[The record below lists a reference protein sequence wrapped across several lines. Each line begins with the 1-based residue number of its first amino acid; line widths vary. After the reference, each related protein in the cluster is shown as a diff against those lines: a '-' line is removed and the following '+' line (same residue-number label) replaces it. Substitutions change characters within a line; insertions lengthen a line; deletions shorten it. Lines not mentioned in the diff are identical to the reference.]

1 MQRSTSGYEEED
13 PTRMNKTAAAALGG
27 LCLLGAFTVAR
38 ARVWTEAD
46 FEGKEY
52 LQRPLFVVMSNDVK
66 QANEVVGQV
75 LFHRVEKDDTFL
87 DLARYYGLGANEME
101 EANPGVNSWT
111 PWLDDKG
118 KPADRDVIL
127 PTQWVMPDVEPRG
140 VVVNI
145 PEMRLYYFHPTK
157 NIAYGVPLS
166 TFPVGLGRDDWKTP
180 QGKFKIR
187 GKTVN
192 PTWNIPASI
201 QAERIAEKGFSETS
215 VAGGTPDNPLGKY
228 RFELSMHGSYAI
240 HGTNIPWGV
249 GMQVSHGCVRLYPED
264 IERMFPLVP
273 VGTQGE
279 FIYQPVKIG
288 ARDGKIY
295 VEVHRDIYNLTPGPY
310 KEAMEILNRHGW
322 SQLVNYARLQRAIEE
337 QSGVPMIIS
346 RDDTGE
352 DLEDEEIKLPSRQRR
367 AAGPTGRRVD

>member
-1 MQRSTSGYEEED
+1 MK
-13 PTRMNKTAAAALGG
+13 KTAAALTSLCILAAFGG
-27 LCLLGAFTVAR
+27 AW

-46 FEGKEY
+46 FEQKLY
-52 LQRPLFVVMSNDVK
+52 LQRPLFVIMSNDLEK
-66 QANEVVGQV
+66 ANEVVGEV
-75 LFHRVEKDDTFL
+75 LFQKVEKDDTFL

-101 EANPGVNSWT
+101 EANPGVNAWT
-111 PWLDDKG
+111 PWLDDQG
-118 KPADRDVIL
+118 KPTDRDVIL

-157 NIAYGVPLS
+157 RVDLGVPLS

-201 QAERIAEKGFSETS
+201 RAERIAEKGFSETM
-215 VAGGTPDNPLGKY
+215 VPGGTPDNPLGKY
-228 RFELSMHGSYAI
+228 RFELTMGAYAI

-264 IERMFPLVP
+264 IERMFSMVP
-273 VGTQGE
+273 VGTQGQ
-279 FIYQPVKIG
+279 FVYQPVKIG
-288 ARDGKIY
+288 ARNGKIY
-295 VEVHRDIYNLTPGPY
+295 AEVHRDIYNMTPGPY

-322 SQLVNYARLQRAIEE
+322 SGSVNYNRLQRAIEE
-337 QSGVPMIIS
+337 QSGVPMVIS
-346 RDDTGE
+346 KDDTGE
-352 DLEDEEIKLPSRQRR
+352 DLEDEEIKLPSRQHR
-367 AAGPTGRRVD
+367 AATGARSTAGARVD